1 MTEQNKLHWVAIA
14 PLLHSDTASLV
25 MQYSLSC
32 TLIGLLLECK
42 RGYIDKSGC
51 HKCNKTTQ
59 KQHDK
64 SLKPIFIL

>member
-1 MTEQNKLHWVAIA
+1 MTEQNKYLWAAIE
-14 PLLHSDTASLV
+14 PLLHSNIASLV
-25 MQYSLSC
+25 MQYSLSF

-42 RGYIDKSGC
+42 RGCIDKSGC

-59 KQHDK
+59 KQQDK